1 MMCISE
7 RGCSITYL
15 HSFYFSR
22 LFFMKQVTC
31 SLSTSNN
38 YEGDYGNVGV
48 AVLMIRREKRFGE
61 MS

>member
-15 HSFYFSR
+15 YSFSFS
-22 LFFMKQVTC
+22 LFFIKQVTC

-48 AVLMIRREKRFGE
+48 AMLMIRREKSFGE
-61 MS
+61 IS